1 MKAAFEKQFG
11 RAPEAEA
18 SAPGRVNLIG
28 DHTDYAE
35 GFCLPMPLA
44 QRTYVAMARADRFRA
59 ASLDNGETR
68 NFDPEGAPRRDWTD
82 YVAGPIAELAKRGF
96 EVPPADILIRSDVPQ
111 GAGVSSSAALEVA
124 VIRAALALVG
134 RALDDVEIARAG
146 QAAENSYCGL
156 QCGILDQMASSVGRP
171 GEALLLDCRSNEG
184 RLVPVPPDFAFAVIH
199 CGEARKLVDGAYN
212 ARRAAVEEAA
222 RVLGLRSLRDADEAM
237 VARLAEGEIAARAR
251 HVVSENARVLLAVEA
266 LKAGDAARF
275 GGLMTESHL
284 SLARDYEVSTAAL
297 DRLVETSLEAGAFGA
312 RLTGAGFGGCIVALV
327 APDRAEAWWRRVRT
341 ANPKAWPVA
350 LH

>member
-11 RAPEAEA
+11 RPPEAEA

-44 QRTYVAMARADRFRA
+44 QRTYVAMARAERFRA
-59 ASLDNGETR
+59 ASLDNGETHG
-68 NFDPEGAPRRDWTD
+68 FDPEGAPRRDWTD
-82 YVAGPIAELAKRGF
+82 YVAGPISELAKRGIV
-96 EVPPADILIRSDVPQ
+96 VPPVDILIRSDVPQ

-124 VIRAALALVG
+124 VIRAGLALAG
-134 RALDDVEIARAG
+134 RALDDVEIAKAG

-171 GEALLLDCRSNEG
+171 GEALLLDCRTNEG
-184 RLVPVPPDFAFAVIH
+184 RLVPVPADFRFAVVH

-222 RVLGLRSLRDADEAM
+222 RLLGLRSLRDADEAT
-237 VARLAEGEIAARAR
+237 VARLPEGEIAARAR
-251 HVVSENARVLLAVEA
+251 HVVGENARVLAAVEA
-266 LKAGDAARF
+266 LKAGDAVRF
-275 GGLMTESHL
+275 GALMTESHL
-284 SLARDYEVSTAAL
+284 SLARDYEVSTGAL
-297 DRLVETSLEAGAFGA
+297 DRLVESALGAGASGA
-312 RLTGAGFGGCIVALV
+312 RLTGAGFGGCIVALI
-327 APDRAEAWWRRVRT
+327 APERTEAWWTRVQ
-341 ANPKAWPVA
+341 AENPKAWPVA